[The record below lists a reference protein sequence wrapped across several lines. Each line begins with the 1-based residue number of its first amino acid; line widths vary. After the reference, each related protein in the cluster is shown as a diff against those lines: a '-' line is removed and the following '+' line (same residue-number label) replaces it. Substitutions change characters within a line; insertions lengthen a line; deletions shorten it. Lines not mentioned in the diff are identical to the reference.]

1 METNRAKTNKRIRV
15 LLVDDNIPIRRLL
28 RRFLQTHD
36 TIEVVGEA
44 DNGLVAVELVE
55 ELLPDAV
62 IMDVQMPVMS
72 GIEATRQIKVCHPDV
87 AVIAFTSSLD
97 ESILEQ
103 MSEAGASLYLPK
115 DCDLT
120 DIASAIICASC
131 GEEPDLQA
139 CASD

>member
-1 METNRAKTNKRIRV
+1 METNKAKMNESIRV
-15 LLVDDNIPIRRLL
+15 LLVDDSRPIRRVL

-36 TIEVVGEA
+36 TIAVVGEA

-72 GIEATRQIKVCHPDV
+72 GIEATRQIKVRHPDV

-97 ESILEQ
+97 QSVLEQ
-103 MSEAGASLYLPK
+103 MFEAGASLFLSK

-120 DIASAIICASC
+120 DIASAIICTSC
-131 GEEPDLQA
+131 GDEPDLQA
-139 CASD
+139 CACD